1 MSSFQA
7 TSSGFPFAN
16 PDLAKPWMDLKLPSL
31 TLATLIE
38 AQHKNAAALG
48 NANQVAF
55 DGLKTLL
62 QRQGFLLTTSVET
75 CTRLTSDLLA
85 AGSFEERAA
94 KQADATRDTYFSVVA
109 RMRELSDIVIE
120 ANMAAIGIV
129 NARIIEAFSDLRVLF
144 APPVSAA
151 PVPIEAPAPALPAPA
166 IAVEEGAAVEQA
178 IFPVEA
184 HPATVTAASTIA
196 PETAAPEAEA
206 IAVPITVP
214 EAVEP
219 EVEAIAIPT
228 TVPEAVEPEPE
239 VTPAPPPP
247 PKAAA
252 PAAKTAAPPSRT
264 TVPKAPPPRPPRRPT
279 SRG

>member
-16 PDLAKPWMDLKLPSL
+16 PDLARSWMDLKLPSL

-62 QRQGFLLTTSVET
+62 QRQGFLFTASVET
-75 CTRLTSDLLA
+75 CGRVTSDLLA
-85 AGSFEERAA
+85 AQSFEERAA

-109 RMRELSDIVIE
+109 RLRELSDIVIE
-120 ANMAAIGIV
+120 ANMAAAGIV
-129 NARIIEAFSDLRVLF
+129 NARIIEAFTDLRVLF
-144 APPVSAA
+144 TPPVSTPASSEA
-151 PVPIEAPAPALPAPA
+151 PAPAPALPAPA
-166 IAVEEGAAVEQA
+166 TAVEGRATVEQA
-178 IFPVEA
+178 IIPVEPE
-184 HPATVTAASTIA
+184 PATVTAA
-196 PETAAPEAEA
+196 PQAAPEAAAEEQEA
-206 IAVPITVP
+206 TA
-214 EAVEP
+214 A
-219 EVEAIAIPT
+219 PT
-228 TVPEAVEPEPE
+228 TVQEAVEPEPE
-239 VTPAPPPP
+239 VTPAPP

>member
-1 MSSFQA
+1 MSSIQA

-16 PDLAKPWMDLKLPSL
+16 PDLARSWMDVKLPSL

-55 DGLKTLL
+55 EGLKTLL

-75 CTRLTSDLLA
+75 CTRVTSDLLA
-85 AGSFEERAA
+85 AGSFEERAT

-120 ANMAAIGIV
+120 ANMAAMGIV
-129 NARIIEAFSDLRVLF
+129 NARIIEAFTDLRVLF
-144 APPVSAA
+144 APPVSAPA
-151 PVPIEAPAPALPAPA
+151 PSEAPAAALPAPVATALEAPA
-166 IAVEEGAAVEQA
+166 IAREDVAAAEEA
-178 IFPVEA
+178 ILPPEPALPV
-184 HPATVTAASTIA
+184 VTAAPPIA
-196 PETAAPEAEA
+196 REP
-206 IAVPITVP
+206 V
-214 EAVEP
+214 AVE
-219 EVEAIAIPT
+219 VEPVVSPT
-228 TVPEAVEPEPE
+228 TAPEAVEPEPE
-239 VTPAPPPP
+239 VAAAPTPP
-247 PKAAA
+247 PKTAA
-252 PAAKTAAPPSRT
+252 PAVKFAAPPSRT